1 MDKKVL
7 LRTIFSLTILG
18 GICLSQFTWSKLD
31 IKQGDIE
38 MNPLSL
44 KGSPYGKTIALAM
57 QGDIDYFW
65 HASYVGQDEHHHDH
79 DCEDDC
85 DHDHGHD
92 HDNNLE
98 LIGYKEKEH
107 TNHIFVKRQIRS
119 LRKQTVARNS
129 KFLLTNAHKTFVR
142 EKILSQIKL
151 SYEMDRKSFDTYSG
165 YHFFLVDYGFAPEDR
180 KLDLAM
186 KLADDTISLCSHEKE
201 DISVMLTA
209 MIGYEHKMILML
221 ENKDAYS
228 LSNYRP
234 IFNMA
239 NQTVSNFYDRLE
251 ELQEN
256 GEINQL
262 SKARLDDILGKFRSV
277 SKRIEIQ
284 QTVLERTYSPTYT
297 RS

>member
-18 GICLSQFTWSKLD
+18 GICLSQFAWSKLG

-38 MNPLSL
+38 VNPLSL

-92 HDNNLE
+92 HSNNLE
-98 LIGYKEKEH
+98 LIGYKKKEH
-107 TNHIFVKRQIRS
+107 ANHIFVKRQIRS
-119 LRKQTVARNS
+119 LRKQTVSRNS

-151 SYEMDRKSFDTYSG
+151 SYEMDKKSFDTYSG
-165 YHFFLVDYGFAPEDR
+165 YHFFLVDYGFKPEDR

-186 KLADDTISLCSHEKE
+186 QLADDTIKLCGHEKE

-209 MIGYEHKMILML
+209 MVGYEHKMILML
-221 ENKDAYS
+221 EDEESYNISHYQSVLD
-228 LSNYRP
+228 
-234 IFNMA
+234 MA
-239 NQTVSNFYDRLE
+239 NQTANNFQTRIA
-251 ELQEN
+251 ELN
-256 GEINQL
+256 RTGEIQQL
-262 SKARLDDILGKFRSV
+262 TQERLDDILGKFRSI
-277 SKRIEIQ
+277 STRIEAQQKVIQ
-284 QTVLERTYSPTYT
+284 RTYPPLYLS
-297 RS
+297 S